1 MKKILSVFLSIV
13 LLFQPVLVQASV
25 VAGINLPPAGDMVRL
40 SPAFQPALLRGMT
53 IDPAHPMRF
62 DFILD
67 PGADP
72 LSDAQVRS
80 ESQRMINYFLAALT
94 IPQKDLW
101 VNLSP
106 VEENRIV
113 PDALIKTELGRDL
126 LGQDYILKQLTA
138 SLIYPEDSL
147 GKAFWQRVYDE
158 AYTKFGVTD
167 VPVDAFNK
175 VWIVPERASVFEKG
189 NTVYIAKAHLKV
201 MLEADYLASEKDA
214 GHQTPVSRETPDSGA
229 LGCQVTGDGCQTQE
243 LAKNILR
250 QVIVPAIEK
259 EVNEGKNFARLR
271 QVVYALILSQWY
283 QDVLK
288 GGVLNK
294 VYSSQSKVAGIDL
307 SDPQSKQL
315 IYEQYLAAY
324 KKGVFNYIKE
334 EPVTSD
340 VRRQTSDE
348 MVPRKYFS
356 GGFVVE
362 GTIPRDQATPAM
374 APASD
379 KAIDIRADLEPAMQ
393 EAPVETPK
401 ISESH
406 EVWNDPDRPIGLLE
420 KLRACW
426 PSGAL
431 DRTLMLQ
438 FLEKYT
444 AQVDSESKLYPV
456 EAPWPILKAFALLTK
471 KQKKQMVTALR
482 KEFEGKPMTL
492 LVEGLLLVNNVYST
506 DWAKL
511 RTPHLL
517 KRQIYL
523 VAAEIHH
530 WAGGLGP
537 VMKFLGKMMKELGLP
552 VAYIAPW
559 YQNMRAN
566 GETVPLD
573 YLKNAG
579 VRIKGRDFFKQAFQD
594 AGLDAEAT
602 LGKLRNKKYI
612 NDADDIQAAFRELGD
627 VYAKFDLPETPEDQK
642 KKIFKIMLQAP
653 DDNFD
658 EYEVDIGDKDNDK
671 QIYRVKVRVAKG
683 IDENGVTVYMFRD
696 VHPDGTSR
704 YTNMLYHYDQK
715 YNNYI
720 SKNETMAFI
729 NVAAAKLILRLEE
742 RRKTANPDAQPA
754 IVHSNDG
761 QLAPLQA
768 VTMSWYGQRKAIKD
782 IVWAFT
788 THTYI
793 NRGDDGL
800 WWGIF
805 RFLKHMMG
813 VTGRFIN
820 AFRQKM
826 FFDPNDHSGV
836 PREKEEHIDHTSGGV
851 GLADVA
857 FAVAG
862 QHRDRVQTM
871 DPGGPIRAATNGAAP
886 EEMGVFLR
894 SELTKIGADLEDPTS
909 QQMREGKKASKR
921 VLNEI
926 AHREKEGIKRH
937 NGEVLRIDED
947 AVLFGCA
954 RRAVLE
960 KAAMFAAF
968 TKRNIYRLVQGILD
982 RRHLEVKFSKL
993 GVDGGGVFDWL
1004 LQKGYLK
1011 TVGRIQ
1017 DGRYFDTDRDFSRIE
1032 GRLYP
1037 LRPEDMERL
1046 QKELGEAYAENAPKI
1061 FNVLQGV
1068 LNRRK
1073 VNVAPF
1079 LNDQGGGSVKVLE
1092 FYGNLEKE
1100 IATAKAEFPGQ
1111 FPGDF
1116 QFVSSFLP
1124 EHKKILLS
1132 AEDNDVKDSWLGANE
1147 VTEEDAAANG
1157 TVQTGTDEGAIIR
1170 QGMRLTENQPGN
1182 VLPAVSEDDFWES
1195 FLLVLEMPPE
1205 KLAENQRVSYQLG
1218 RTVMLAVRTAGA
1230 NALGYEDVLVRR
1242 EAEAK
1247 EDTSARAAIIGGL
1260 GGDGEVLKS
1269 ILEQGRNGV
1278 TQSFVFSVL
1287 DQGDFPADPE
1297 NKLNGLRSFIEKKNM
1312 LEELYGYDALLW
1324 HFISGKFQ
1332 ERLSQLFHGLPSE
1345 KALWDWLVALDKS
1358 SGTVIERYKRF
1369 GRFLEDLEVALEDR
1383 MIQLT
1388 VDQGRAKFIL
1398 DGLGAPDMNFVWK
1411 KDHDHEVHS
1420 NGPGLRTFVKAFDRM
1435 QGQEDVI
1442 RFHSMGG
1449 TSHVLIYLRDLL
1461 KVEPLMAPLRYKIE
1475 QRLELFKKIPDNQIE
1490 ERIDLTFQAMELV
1503 RHQVEVLEKIA
1514 DSKKEA
1520 AMEKGTSTGGI
1531 DARNIGVDRAG
1542 DLIQGVVS
1550 DKALEAMLSGAPGV
1564 KAVIMSVTP
1573 ISDLRLLLGLSS

>member
-1 MKKILSVFLSIV
+1 MKKMLSVFLS
-13 LLFQPVLVQASV
+13 LLLFFQPVLAQASI
-25 VAGINLPPAGDMVRL
+25 VAGINLPPAGEMVHL
-40 SPAFQPALLRGMT
+40 SQDFQPALLRGMT
-53 IDPAHPMRF
+53 IDPLHPLQF

-67 PGADP
+67 SGAATLND
-72 LSDAQVRS
+72 QEIRQ

-106 VEENRIV
+106 VEKDRIV

-138 SLIYPEDSL
+138 SLIYPEDGL

-158 AYTKFGVTD
+158 AFTKFGVTD

-201 MLEADYLASEKDA
+201 MLEADYLAAQKAQDI
-214 GHQTPVSRETPDSGA
+214 GHKAQEEACVGA
-229 LGCQVTGDGCQTQE
+229 LCPAPGVSGSQEVTKQ
-243 LAKNILR
+243 ILR
-250 QVIVPAIEK
+250 EVIVPAIEK

-294 VYSSQSKVAGIDL
+294 VYSGKSKVAGIDL
-307 SDPQSKQL
+307 SDPQSKQR

-334 EPVTSD
+334 ETDRVSREP
-340 VRRQTSDE
+340 
-348 MVPRKYFS
+348 MPRKYFS

-362 GTIPRDQATPAM
+362 GTIPREPAM
-374 APASD
+374 ATLGPKSGGD
-379 KAIDIRADLEPAMQ
+379 FRRVRADLEPA
-393 EAPVETPK
+393 TPAMALSPEGSPSG

-406 EVWNDPDRPIGLLE
+406 DVWSDPNRPIGLLE
-420 KLRACW
+420 DLRACW
-426 PSGAL
+426 SEGKLVHA
-431 DRTLMLQ
+431 DMLK
-438 FLEKYT
+438 FLAKYS
-444 AQVDSESKLYPV
+444 AQVDRETTLYPV
-456 EAPWPILKAFALLTK
+456 EAPWPIFKAFALLTK
-471 KQKKQMVTALR
+471 AQKKEMVTALR
-482 KEFEGKPMTL
+482 KEFDGKPMTF

-506 DWAKL
+506 DWAKM

-537 VMKFLGKMMKELGLP
+537 VMKFLGKMMKALGLNA
-552 VAYIAPW
+552 AYIAPW

-566 GETVPLD
+566 GETIPLD
-573 YLKNAG
+573 YSKNAG
-579 VRIKGRDFFKQAFQD
+579 V
-594 AGLDAEAT
+594 
-602 LGKLRNKKYI
+602 
-612 NDADDIQAAFRELGD
+612 
-627 VYAKFDLPETPEDQK
+627 
-642 KKIFKIMLQAP
+642 KITNE
-653 DDNFD
+653 NFD
-658 EYEVDIGDKDNDK
+658 EYEVDIGDKDSDK
-671 QIYRVKVRVAKG
+671 QIYRTKVRVAEG
-683 IDENGVTVYMFRD
+683 VDENGVTVYMFRD
-696 VHPDGTSR
+696 VQPDGTSR

-720 SKNETMAFI
+720 TKDETMAFI

-742 RRKTANPDAQPA
+742 KRKIAQPDAQPA
-754 IVHSNDG
+754 VVHSNDG

-788 THTYI
+788 THTYV
-793 NRGDDGL
+793 NRGEDGL
-800 WWGIF
+800 WWGISI
-805 RFLKHMMG
+805 FLKHMMG

-826 FFDPNDHSGV
+826 FFGSRDGAPG
-836 PREKEEHIDHTSGGV
+836 EKEEHVDHTSGGV

-862 QHRDRVQTM
+862 QHRDRVQAV
-871 DPGGPIRAATNGAAP
+871 DPGRLIRAATNGAAP
-886 EEMGVFLR
+886 EEMGFFLR
-894 SELTKIGADLEDPTS
+894 EELTQMGADLEDPTV
-909 QQMREGKKASKR
+909 QQMAAGKKSSKG
-921 VLNEI
+921 VLNKI
-926 AHREKEGIKRH
+926 ARREEGGIKRH
-937 NGEVLRIDED
+937 NGKILHVDED

-960 KAAMFAAF
+960 KAAMFSAF

-982 RRHLEVKFSKL
+982 RRHLEIKFSKL

-1011 TVGRIQ
+1011 TVGRIPE
-1017 DGRYFDTDRDFSRIE
+1017 GRYFDTDKDFSRVE

-1037 LRPEDMERL
+1037 LRPQDMERL
-1046 QKELGEAYAENAPKI
+1046 RSELEQAYGGKAQQV
-1061 FNVLQGV
+1061 FDVLGGV

-1100 IATAKAEFPGQ
+1100 IAKAKEDFPDQ

-1124 EHKKILLS
+1124 EHKKVLLS

-1157 TVQTGTDEGAIIR
+1157 TIQTGTDEGAIIR
-1170 QGMRLTENQPGN
+1170 QGIQLKEDQPGN
-1182 VLPAVSEDDFWES
+1182 VLPAASEDDFWES

-1218 RTVMLAVRTAGA
+1218 RTVMLAVRTASA

-1242 EAEAK
+1242 EAEAQ
-1247 EDTSARAAIIGGL
+1247 EDATVRAAMIKGL
-1260 GGDGEVLKS
+1260 GGDGEVVKS

-1278 TQSFVFSVL
+1278 TKSFVFSIQ

-1297 NKLNGLRSFIEKKNM
+1297 NKLNGLRSFIEKKNA

-1332 ERLSQLFHGLPSE
+1332 ERLFQLFHDLPSE
-1345 KALWDWLVALDKS
+1345 GAIRDWLVALDKS
-1358 SGTVIERYKRF
+1358 PGTVIERYKRF
-1369 GRFLEDLEVALEDR
+1369 SRFLEDLEVALEDR
-1383 MIQLT
+1383 MTTLT
-1388 VDQGRAKFIL
+1388 VNQERAKSIL
-1398 DGLGAPDMNFVWK
+1398 ENLGAPDMNFIWK
-1411 KDHDHEVHS
+1411 KDAGHEVYS
-1420 NGPGLRTFVKAFDRM
+1420 NGPGLRAFVEAFDRM
-1435 QGQEDVI
+1435 QGQEDVV

-1449 TSHVLIYLRDLL
+1449 TSHILTYLKDLL
-1461 KVEPLMAPLRYKIE
+1461 KADPLMVPLRYKIE
-1475 QRLELFKKIPDNQIE
+1475 QRLALSKSIPTDQVE
-1490 ERIDLTFQAMELV
+1490 ERIDLTFQAMELA
-1503 RHQVEVLEKIA
+1503 RHQVQVLERIA
-1514 DSKKEA
+1514 NPAKES
-1520 AMEKGTSTGGI
+1520 AMDKLANTGGI

-1542 DLIQGVVS
+1542 DLIQGAVS
-1550 DKALEAMLSGAPGV
+1550 DKALEELLSSAPGV
-1564 KAVIMSVTP
+1564 RAVIMNVTP
-1573 ISDLRLLLGLSS
+1573 ISDLRGLLGLSS